1 MSLLISEPNLTRRES
16 LRRLGAAVVG
26 VAVAPNLSEAAVEP
40 RKKSAMGVVSY
51 CVGLRRKLQA
61 ANGSTADLYEPLP
74 LLQHCVEAGLGG
86 IQTSLGVPG
95 AEQVRAIREFA
106 ERHDLYVEGIV
117 MPPKDDADLDRFTA
131 EIRSC
136 AEVGATNVRTVVMP
150 GRRYE
155 QFNSLAE
162 VREAEAR
169 AEQMLRLALPV
180 VTKHRVRF
188 AVENHKDQRLDER
201 MALYKRLGGEYLGAC
216 VDTGNSFALL
226 DEPYEVIEALAP
238 YAFTV
243 HLKDQAVLEYDDG
256 FLLGD
261 IPLGQGC
268 FDLRRMVDA
277 LRKANPKI
285 RFNLELITRDP
296 LKVTCLTEKYWATLP
311 AVAGGDLARTLRLVR
326 AHPAKNLQY
335 VAKLGLPQQAELEG
349 ANVAASV
356 DFARTQLAL

>member
-1 MSLLISEPNLTRRES
+1 MLRNQVDPQVPRRAM
-16 LRRLGAAVVG
+16 LRRLATTAVAGMTAPRVVG
-26 VAVAPNLSEAAVEP
+26 AVAEA
-40 RKKSAMGVVSY
+40 RKKSTMGLVSY

-61 ANGSTADLYEPLP
+61 ANGNAADLNQPLP
-74 LLQHCVEAGLGG
+74 LLQHCVETGVGG
-86 IQTSLGVPG
+86 VQTSLGVLDS
-95 AEQVRAIREFA
+95 AQIRALRDFTAKHAIY
-106 ERHDLYVEGIV
+106 LEGIV
-117 MPPKDDADLDRFTA
+117 MPPRDDADVDRFAA
-131 EIRSC
+131 EIRSA
-136 AEVGATNVRTVVMP
+136 AEVGANVVRTVVMP

-162 VREAEAR
+162 VREAEQR

-201 MALYKRLGGEYLGAC
+201 LALYKRIGGEYLGAC

-238 YAFTV
+238 FAFTV

-268 FDLRRMVDA
+268 FDLPRMVDA
-277 LRKANPKI
+277 LRKANPTI

-296 LKVTCLTEKYWATLP
+296 LKVTCLTEKFWATMP
-311 AVAGGDLARTLRLVR
+311 QVAGGDLARTLRVVR
-326 AHPAKNLQY
+326 EHPAANLQY
-335 VAKLGLPQQAELEG
+335 VAKLNPVQQAELE
-349 ANVAASV
+349 ATNVAASV
-356 DFARTQLAL
+356 DYARSRLAL